1 MGEIMSEELA
11 KYEAPEIERRQTMA
25 ESFKEAW
32 DIACAFAQSDV
43 IPESYR
49 GKPANCVIAMDMS
62 KRLGVSITAVM
73 QSLYIVHGKPS
84 WSSQFIIA
92 AVNGCGRFS
101 TLRYELQGQGPSLSC
116 FAWAKELQSG
126 ESVKGPTVTMEMA
139 QKEGWVSKK
148 GSKWQTMPELMI
160 QYRAATFFGRLY
172 CPDILM
178 GMHTVEE
185 NMDIAN
191 SVAPRVKNATSKLLG
206 EQEEPVGIDY
216 NAAMGETNA

>member
-1 MGEIMSEELA
+1 MTEELS
-11 KYEAPEIERRQTMA
+11 KYEAQTPERKQTMA

-32 DIACAFAQSDV
+32 DIACAFSQSDV
-43 IPESYR
+43 IPDSYR

-101 TLRYELQGQGPSLSC
+101 TLRYELSGQGPSLAC
-116 FAWAKELQSG
+116 FAWAKDIESG
-126 ESVKGPTVTMEMA
+126 ENVKGPTVTMEMA
-139 QKEGWVSKK
+139 QKEGWASKK
-148 GSKWQTMPELMI
+148 GSKWSSMPELMI

-178 GMHTVEE
+178 GMHTVDE

-191 SVAPRVKNATSKLLG
+191 SVAPRVENATSKLLDKPEG
-206 EQEEPVGIDY
+206 PVGIDY
-216 NAAMGETNA
+216 EAEMPK